1 MLIEWKKNILQIF
14 QNEFFHATRII
25 EVFNIYNDEIKI
37 KNCIKKENDEEEVKE
52 VFLSNI
58 YQNFYCL
65 IIFFY

>member
-1 MLIEWKKNILQIF
+1 MKKKYITNF
-14 QNEFFHATRII
+14 SKWVFPCNKNHRS
-25 EVFNIYNDEIKI
+25 FNIYNDEIKI